1 MGNLKIGDYVA
12 RESYR
17 YDVLFKVVDIIK
29 RPGKADQLI
38 LKGVCLRILADS
50 PENDLYKVTLN
61 EIGDFKGTFDNKIE
75 DSINRIMDEREKK
88 NMAESRM
95 MIRTLPAQNP
105 GELPFGRPGKVLHLD
120 GDGEYLDVCLK
131 TYKKLEIEA
140 VGKQIAER
148 EQPSIIQKLLRE
160 YMPDILVV
168 TGHDGLVQGF
178 KDIKNINSYRNSNY
192 FVDTVKA
199 ARKYEPNMDDLVIFA
214 GACQSHYE
222 AILQSGANFA
232 SSPHRVLIHCLDPVF
247 ICEKVAYTG
256 VDKFVSMEE
265 ALENTITGVKGV
277 GGLQTRGKYRNGL
290 PKSPYQ

>member
-1 MGNLKIGDYVA
+1 MGNLRIGDYVT
-12 RESYR
+12 RESYK
-17 YDVLFKVVDIIK
+17 YDILFKVVDIIK
-29 RPGKADQLI
+29 RPNKADQLI

-50 PENDLYKVTLN
+50 PENDLYKVPLTQ
-61 EIGDFKGTFDNKIE
+61 IDDFKGSFDNKIE
-75 DSINRIMDEREKK
+75 NSINKIMDEREKK
-88 NMAESRM
+88 NIGSSIMTRS
-95 MIRTLPAQNP
+95 LPAQKP
-105 GELPFGRPGKVLHLD
+105 GELPFGRAGKVLHLD

-140 VGKQIAER
+140 VGKQIPER
-148 EQPSIIQKLLRE
+148 EQPKIIQDLLRE

-178 KDIKNINSYRNSNY
+178 KDFKNIHSYRNSSY